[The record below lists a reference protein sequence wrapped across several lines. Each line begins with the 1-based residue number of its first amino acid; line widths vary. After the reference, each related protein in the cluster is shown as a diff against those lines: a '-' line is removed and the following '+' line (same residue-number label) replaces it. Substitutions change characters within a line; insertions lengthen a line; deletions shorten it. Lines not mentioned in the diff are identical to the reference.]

1 MNVVIIED
9 EPLAR
14 KQLWNELRD
23 LVPSAKLVAELDT
36 VADSL
41 DFLNSDPPPID
52 VAFCDIQLGD
62 GLSFHI
68 FNHYTPEFPLIFTTA
83 YDEYALQAFSVN
95 SIDYLLKP
103 LKRTDLERAL
113 GKLRQRS
120 PAPPVVDRAA
130 LQLLLRQLNARP
142 ATYKTSFLLNFR
154 HRLVPVAVEDI
165 HCVYINN
172 EVVYALTSEE
182 ATYRM
187 NDKLEDVAAQLDP
200 AQFYRVNRQLIL
212 ARGAVASLTPEVN
225 GRYLL
230 ALRGG
235 HDLGAK
241 GVKLTVAKA
250 KVAEFKEWLVS

>member
-1 MNVVIIED
+1 MNVLIIED

-14 KQLWNELRD
+14 RQLWNELLR
-23 LVPSAKLVAELDT
+23 LTPEAKLVAELDT

-41 DFLNSDPPPID
+41 DFLTNNPPPID

-68 FNHYTPEFPLIFTTA
+68 FSNYTPKFPLIFTTA

-103 LKRTDLERAL
+103 LKRKDLERAL

-120 PAPPVVDRAA
+120 AA
-130 LQLLLRQLNARP
+130 TSEIDAETLQRLLKQLTARTP
-142 ATYKTSFLLNFR
+142 TYKTSFLLNFR
-154 HRLVPVAVEDI
+154 HRLVPVATEDI
-165 HCVYINN
+165 DCVYINN
-172 EVVYALTSEE
+172 DVVYAQTVEG

-200 AQFYRVNRQLIL
+200 TVFYRVNRQLIV
-212 ARGAVASLTPEVN
+212 AKGAVASLAPELN

-230 ALRGG
+230 TLRGG
-235 HDLGAK
+235 SLGEK